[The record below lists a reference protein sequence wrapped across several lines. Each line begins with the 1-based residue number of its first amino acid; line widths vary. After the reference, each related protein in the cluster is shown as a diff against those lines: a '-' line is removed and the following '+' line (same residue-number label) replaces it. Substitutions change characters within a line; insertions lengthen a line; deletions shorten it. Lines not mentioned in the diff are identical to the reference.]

1 MEETEDLLPSEPPAE
16 TLQRDQETG
25 VSSGSSRVERG
36 EGEGSPAEKRKRE
49 DSPDD
54 GSDSDQDSLRLEL
67 AEEDEE
73 SPEKKQRLPPY
84 LRQECSVIV
93 ID

>member
-54 GSDSDQDSLRLEL
+54 GSDSDQDSLRLVL
-67 AEEDEE
+67 EEEE